1 MTPIPMGLDPSR
13 PNAFELDLYLGRSL
27 LTLWAL
33 IYF

>member
-13 PNAFELDLYLGRSL
+13 PNDLDLDLGRSL

>member
-13 PNAFELDLYLGRSL
+13 PNDLDLGRSL

>member
-13 PNAFELDLYLGRSL
+13 PNDLAFDLDLGRSL